1 MPVRLL
7 SRRRIASRRCVENF
21 RRSSYPVH
29 SSTIHYYEIFVLI
42 GKIYTVYIDQVH
54 RVRNISLLSFV
65 SFHILN
71 NRPDHHP
78 CLMKTDHGACRH
90 SCDSRPF
97 GASLFNTITAC
108 EVSQKNESADKERHG
123 DDLPNNDEIIGSDSH
138 RRLFPGKYFFRVR
151 FEDGAQSCK
160 ALLID
165 ALYCQRKRLSGPPRL
180 DASAP
185 LPTCPLESFRK
196 SDPL

>member
-1 MPVRLL
+1 M
-7 SRRRIASRRCVENF
+7 F
-21 RRSSYPVH
+21 RSVH
-29 SSTIHYYEIFVLI
+29 
-42 GKIYTVYIDQVH
+42 
-54 RVRNISLLSFV
+54 LLSFV
-65 SFHILN
+65 SLHILN

-97 GASLFNTITAC
+97 GASLFNTIAAC
-108 EVSQKNESADKERHG
+108 EISQKNKAADKERHG
-123 DDLPNNDEIIGSDSH
+123 DDFPKNDEIVGSDSH